1 MVIAVLLV
9 ERLHRLIE
17 VHTFAAIRACHL
29 ADEHRSHDRILI
41 ARMTAS
47 QVTIAL
53 FEAEDEAVELSRL
66 FQLTLNAT
74 EIFEA
79 REHPLE
85 LYAMISRDRIDDARR
100 NDGGDRERTRRHLA
114 QLGAHAAEGIE

>member
-1 MVIAVLLV
+1 MVIAVLLI

-17 VHTFAAIRACHL
+17 VHAFAAIRACHL
-29 ADEHRSHDRILI
+29 ADEHRGHDRVLI

-47 QVTIAL
+47 QVAIAL

-66 FQLTLNAT
+66 FQFALNTADV
-74 EIFEA
+74 FEA

-114 QLGAHAAEGIE
+114 QLGAHAADVIE